1 MKTESGRLKSNKT
14 RRLLLYAGGALL
26 AVLLFLLLYLR
37 GAFLPRW
44 IVWNDRTLTAD
55 LNGDGLDDTLRLRGR
70 RLTVRFAEDDP
81 AAKPRIFRTPARY
94 LISDVLTG
102 DFTDDGKTDVL
113 LLAWRIG
120 NYGTSHPIWVSGRDI
135 TFTEHLF
142 FYQYRKDTLRPLWM
156 SSDVGTHIRAVVF
169 DGEYLHLETAEGG
182 EVLTRW
188 AGWNAPPGVR
198 PDWGLEIITDVP
210 GQ

>member
-1 MKTESGRLKSNKT
+1 M
-14 RRLLLYAGGALL
+14 
-26 AVLLFLLLYLR
+26 
-37 GAFLPRW
+37 
-44 IVWNDRTLTAD
+44 
-55 LNGDGLDDTLRLRGR
+55 
-70 RLTVRFAEDDP
+70 RFAEDDP

-142 FYQYRKDTLRPLWM
+142 FYQYRKDTLWPLWM

-198 PDWGLEIITDVP
+198 PPLVCRPAVGGLAPQRHVP
-210 GQ
+210 LATPPGRTSPVGRHEALFRTRGG